1 VKRNIFFL
9 LILVFSF
16 LIISF
21 ASDKPKKQGKLV
33 VQFTGMSSS
42 NGNVKIALCNSDTNY
57 ENHKSP
63 FIGKTIPIS
72 NNNAVIE
79 FEDLPEGEYAI
90 KAFHD
95 EDANDDLNTNF
106 LGIPVENYGF
116 SNNARGMFGPP
127 SWEDAKFR
135 FNDDN
140 KVIEIVIK

>member
-1 VKRNIFFL
+1 VKRKIYFL
-9 LILVFSF
+9 LILLFSF
-16 LIISF
+16 STISF
-21 ASDKPKKQGKLV
+21 SSDGAKKQGKLV
-33 VQFTGMSSS
+33 VQFTGMTS
-42 NGNVKIALCNSDTNY
+42 NKGNVIIALCNSGTNY

-63 FIGKTIPIS
+63 FIGKTIPID
-72 NNNAVIE
+72 NNNAVIV

-95 EDANDDLNTNF
+95 EDANDDLNTNL
-106 LGIPVENYGF
+106 LGIPVEDYGF

-135 FNDDN
+135 FNDET

>member
-1 VKRNIFFL
+1 VKITIYFL
-9 LILVFSF
+9 LIIVFSF
-16 LIISF
+16 SIISF

-33 VQFTGMSSS
+33 VQFTGMTSSK
-42 NGNVKIALCNSDTNY
+42 GNVKIALCNSDTNY

-63 FIGKTIPIS
+63 FIGETIQIN

-79 FEDLPEGEYAI
+79 FKDLPEGEYAI

-140 KVIEIVIK
+140 KVVEIRIK